1 MVPRRSM
8 AFPIRHE
15 QRDFSGALF
24 PTTHLRAKPMRILFA
39 ILILTCATQLEA
51 QPSHKFPPDSL
62 SNVQVIPKTTPVINV
77 IGIMRNFAGDLGVRC
92 QFCHVGQEGLP
103 LEQFDFPS
111 DEKRNKL
118 VARQMMR
125 MLAEINRRLDTI
137 PERGHP
143 NIVATCAT
151 CHRGVSRPA
160 PLDVILQDAAI
171 TVDADSAIRAYR
183 ALRTRYFGRSSYD
196 FGESSLNI
204 AAFRIARAGKPDA
217 GLALLRLNEEFYPRL
232 SATSVFEGNILL
244 MKADTAG
251 AATAFREAIRRDTSN
266 AEARGRLR
274 AIGRNP

>member
-1 MVPRRSM
+1 
-8 AFPIRHE
+8 
-15 QRDFSGALF
+15 
-24 PTTHLRAKPMRILFA
+24 MRTLFA
-39 ILILTCATQLEA
+39 LLVLACATELGA
-51 QPSHKFPPDSL
+51 QPSGKFPPDSL
-62 SNVQVIPKTTPVINV
+62 TNTQVIARTTPVINV

-92 QFCHVGQEGLP
+92 QFCHVGQEGQP
-103 LEQFDFPS
+103 LEQFDFVS

-183 ALRTRYFGRSSYD
+183 ALRARYFGRGSYD
-196 FGESSLNI
+196 FAESALNI

-217 GLALLRLNEEFYPRL
+217 GLALLRLNEELYPRL

-251 AATAFREAIRRDTSN
+251 AARAFREAIRRDSTN
-266 AEARGRLR
+266 GEARGRLR
-274 AIGRNP
+274 AIGRSL